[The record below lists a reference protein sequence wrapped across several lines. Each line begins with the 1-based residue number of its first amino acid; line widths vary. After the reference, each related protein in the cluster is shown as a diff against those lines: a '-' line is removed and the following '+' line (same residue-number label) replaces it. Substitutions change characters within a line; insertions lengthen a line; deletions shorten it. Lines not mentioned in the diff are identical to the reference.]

1 MKGDPVRIARN
12 SRKSMALVV
21 GAGLLLSLAAC
32 TAPSDSSADPASDGD
47 CTPVAAGAAS
57 KAVKVTGDF
66 AALPVVI
73 FDPGLDAKTT
83 ERSVVIEGDGD
94 LVVNGDKVLVQF
106 SILNGGTAVNIDG
119 TSYKEGEEAQ
129 FPIDDTLL
137 PGLVKTMECSTVGS
151 RVVGVIPP
159 ADAFGATGS
168 TDLGIGADDDIVFV
182 ADIISIVP
190 PLTPAEWTKDVPDV
204 TFADDGTPTVTLP
217 AIDPPTE
224 LMSTVLTEGDG
235 AVVASTDTVTLDY
248 QGTSWDTGEIFDQ
261 SYGKTPITLGASSF
275 VPGFS
280 AALIGQKV
288 GSTILVVI
296 PPEYAYGTDPAAHEL
311 GGQTLVFVLKIEAIA

>member
-1 MKGDPVRIARN
+1 MAVIAT
-12 SRKSMALVV
+12 
-21 GAGLLLSLAAC
+21 AGLLLSLAAC
-32 TAPSDSSADPASDGD
+32 TAPADNGSDPVSDGD
-47 CTPVAAGAAS
+47 CTPAAAGAAS

-66 AALPVVI
+66 AALPIVI

-94 LVVNGDKVLVQF
+94 QVLNGDSVLVQF

-182 ADIISIVP
+182 ADIISIVQ
-190 PLTPAEWTKDVPDV
+190 PLTPAAWTEDVPDV

-235 AVVASTDTVTLDY
+235 AVVAKTDTVTLDY
-248 QGTSWDTGEIFDQ
+248 QGTSWDSGEVFDQ
-261 SYGKTPITLGASSF
+261 SYGKTPLTLGAGSF
-275 VPGFS
+275 VPGFT
-280 AALIGQKV
+280 AAIVGQKV
-288 GSTILVVI
+288 GSEILVVI

-311 GGQTLVFVLKIEAIA
+311 GGQTLVFFIKIEAIA